1 MTHNQST
8 NEYEMLFIIR
18 DLACVFEQIT
28 KNETFTAIRRV
39 AEGALQSK

>member
-1 MTHNQST
+1 MTQNQST

-28 KNETFTAIRRV
+28 KNETFTAIRRM
-39 AEGALQSK
+39 AEDAVQGK